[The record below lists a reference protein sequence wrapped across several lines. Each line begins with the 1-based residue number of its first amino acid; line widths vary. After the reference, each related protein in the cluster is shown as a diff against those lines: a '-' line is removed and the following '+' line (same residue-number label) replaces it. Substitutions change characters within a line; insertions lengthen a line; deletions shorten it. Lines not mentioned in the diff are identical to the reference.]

1 MYDAIVIGSGPA
13 RNYFGGLYEKIK
25 FECINYI

>member
-13 RNYFGGLYEKIK
+13 RNNSRSLYEKSK
-25 FECINYI
+25 FKYINYS

>member
-13 RNYFGGLYEKIK
+13 RNYFGDLHEKSK
-25 FECINYI
+25 LKCINYI